1 MFSRKVEFHFSV
13 SMETGPSYYTGL
25 GHHLGTNDLYNMHHG
40 IGSSRQFF
48 WCADSSAKMRTLVL
62 KSRKCELEISAV
74 RPESRVCCASN
85 SFRSVRAVIWVRG
98 QGLGL
103 GLGLGLGFGL
113 G

>member
-1 MFSRKVEFHFSV
+1 MQLLELLETSLPVTVGYQGEFNSACTFYYFSR
-13 SMETGPSYYTGL
+13 
-25 GHHLGTNDLYNMHHG
+25 
-40 IGSSRQFF
+40 
-48 WCADSSAKMRTLVL
+48 CADSSAKMRTLVL

-103 GLGLGLGFGL
+103 GLGLGFGL